1 MTTRRAANLAILS
14 VAALA
19 MAPRIASAQTQLTI
33 VLPPPRADFGKSL
46 GEVLRLRRSTRSF
59 DPRPLPPQ
67 PGDAA
72 CQRASRW
79 SGSVQASSHAF
90 RLTNRPCAATVAR
103 AVLVHSSRGRGA
115 PR

>member
-67 PGDAA
+67 VRRSCCGPHMALTGRPPRIA
-72 CQRASRW
+72 QHPRGGTR
-79 SGSVQASSHAF
+79 G
-90 RLTNRPCAATVAR
+90 RLTSTPPRRTV
-103 AVLVHSSRGRGA
+103 SGA
-115 PR
+115 MTR